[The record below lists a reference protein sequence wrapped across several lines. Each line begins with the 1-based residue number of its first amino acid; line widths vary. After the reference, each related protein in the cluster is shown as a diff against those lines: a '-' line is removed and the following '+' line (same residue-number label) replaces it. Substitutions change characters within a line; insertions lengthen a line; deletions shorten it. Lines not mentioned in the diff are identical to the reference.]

1 MNKARA
7 KAKLE
12 VVDLTPDSVKRAV
25 TAERNVR
32 KRMWQLIVAVSVSVA
47 VIAGVVWQ
55 IFLKAS

>member
-7 KAKLE
+7 KAKLG

-32 KRMWQLIVAVSVSVA
+32 KRMWQLIVAVSVGVT

-55 IFLKAS
+55 VFLS